1 MKKLKLFQ
9 EALEREGIEAALV
22 TSSTNLFYL
31 TDFFASAVL
40 LVTPFESWY
49 FTDFR
54 TIEGA
59 QKHFAQSGIHLER
72 ADGDFLPIISRLAE
86 DLKLRSLA
94 LENNTLTVS
103 QFKRYQ
109 ENLPCDTIFLNS
121 LLETLR
127 HQKLPEEID
136 CMIRAQ
142 RIAEQSLE
150 ELLPMIRPGITEQEL
165 VAEMVYRLYR
175 NKAEGL
181 AFPVIILSG
190 SNSSLPHGFPGTRT
204 LEPGDFVTLDFGVK
218 IGGYCSDMTR
228 TFALEYATDEMQE
241 VYDLVLKAQLAGIDA
256 LAAGKTGDEVDHEAR
271 AVIDSTSYKGTFGHG
286 LGHSVGLVCH
296 DGLRA
301 SEGSKDRFAVG
312 NVITMEPGI
321 YLPGKFGARIEDM
334 IWLSPDGK
342 KNLTEFPKE
351 LTIL

>member
-9 EALEREGIEAALV
+9 ESLEREGIEAALV

-40 LVTPFESWY
+40 LATPSESWY

-59 QKHFAQSGIHLER
+59 QKHFSQSGIHLER
-72 ADGDFLPIISRLAE
+72 ADGDFLPIICRLAK
-86 DLKLRSLA
+86 DLKLSSLA

-127 HQKLPEEID
+127 HKKLPEEID

-228 TFALEYATDEMQE
+228 TFALEYATDEMRE

-256 LAAGKTGDEVDHEAR
+256 LAAGKTGDEVDHGAR
-271 AVIDSTSYKGTFGHG
+271 AVIDATSYKGTFGHG
-286 LGHSVGLVCH
+286 LGHSVGLICH

-301 SEGSKDRFAVG
+301 SEGSKDHFTVG

>member
-9 EALEREGIEAALV
+9 EALKREGIEAALV

-40 LVTPFESWY
+40 LVTPCESWY

-59 QKHFAQSGIHLER
+59 QKHFFESGVHLEQ
-72 ADGDFLPIISRLAE
+72 ADGDFVPIVCRLAR
-86 DLKLRSLA
+86 DLKLSTLA

-103 QFKRYQ
+103 QFNRYT
-109 ENLPCDTIFLNS
+109 EALPCTAVLLNG
-121 LLETLR
+121 LLENLR
-127 HQKLPEEID
+127 HQKLPEEIE

-142 RIAEQSLE
+142 RIAEQSLK
-150 ELLPMIRPGITEQEL
+150 ELLPMIRPGVSEQDL
-165 VAEMVYRLYR
+165 VAEMVYRLYK

-190 SNSSLPHGFPGTRT
+190 TNSSLPHGFPGSRI
-204 LEPGDFVTLDFGVK
+204 LQPGDFVTLDFGAK

-228 TFALEYATDEMQE
+228 TFALEYATDEMKE

-256 LAAGKTGDEVDHEAR
+256 LAPGKTGDEVDNAAR
-271 AVIDSTSYKGTFGHG
+271 TIIDSTPYKGTFGHG
-286 LGHSVGLVCH
+286 LGHSVGLICH
-296 DGLRA
+296 DGQRA
-301 SEGSKDRFAVG
+301 SLGSKDIFTVG

-321 YLPGKFGARIEDM
+321 YLPGRFGVRIEDM
-334 IWLSPDGK
+334 VWISPEGR
-342 KNLTEFPKE
+342 KNLTEYPKE